1 MLRYIIGISLITA
14 GMILIRALSNGKILK
29 KHQYAL
35 WLIIPVFMI
44 LLPLVKTVIPAVIE
58 KTTVSESKIAIPS
71 YVMVDGEMISPHDIG
86 DQYMYHELLNDI
98 ELVADREQLRAMK
111 AAGETVPVKT
121 APDPLFILDC
131 TYCSVTALLLI
142 ALAAYNLGFI
152 TYCRRRREYVGRD
165 PVSGLKI
172 YRIRHNGAPFLLF
185 NKIYVDKDSGKI
197 SEYTICHEASHF
209 KHGDH
214 IWVLVR
220 YIVLI
225 LNWYNPFIWAAFIL
239 SGRDCE
245 LACDEEVLR
254 TRGIGSSAG
263 YVNALLDTLKKNSEK
278 QIGFTISTGM
288 TCGYK
293 MMKKRIV
300 NIKKPARNS
309 RKALALTLA
318 AVLAFSGCSMIIPD
332 PSESSIEDAANI
344 SETTT
349 EETAPAVSD
358 TTDAGIVPSAS
369 DTAEAATEEVP
380 EDMEEIVNT
389 FPASYK
395 NKIGKCTFDIDKL
408 DCPEELVFHKT
419 SVKIKASKS
428 RQFAEETVKG
438 LPCSDREDP
447 EEIYCV
453 DKKINKWYYCFS
465 IVDSDICFIKYDIP
479 YLEAVVLDFENENFN
494 LDQYTKPKTFAFGS
508 AEEVYDKTAELFG
521 KYGIDIKTGMTV
533 ETYYLDHETIAKEH
547 QVDEHIPE
555 GKTIKRRNWTAD
567 DDAYLYVV
575 KQSVQGVPISPTNS
589 ILWPGSFHP
598 LSDARY
604 VLIVNK
610 DGLHDS
616 DSWNNYCEFKFSPVT
631 EKLLTFDELSQ
642 SISDY
647 LAYKSSSAKYTV
659 TKAKLFAT
667 HDYLEDKNESKPI
680 ELYWAVW
687 VKENKNGKVTEYELR
702 FDAKTGEIAPRLAD

>member
-1 MLRYIIGISLITA
+1 MLRYIIGITLITA
-14 GMILIRALSNGKILK
+14 GLILIRALSNGKILK

-35 WLIIPVFMI
+35 WLIIPAFMI
-44 LLPLVKTVIPAVIE
+44 LFPLVKFVIPEALE
-58 KTTVSESKIAIPS
+58 KASAEADSRRAIPS
-71 YVMVDGEMISPHDIG
+71 YVMVDGEYIKPQEIG

-98 ELVADREQLRAMK
+98 ELIEDREQMRAIK
-111 AAGETVPVKT
+111 AAEAAGKT
-121 APDPLFILDC
+121 APGPLFILAC
-131 TYCSVTALLLI
+131 AYCFVTASLLI
-142 ALAAYNLGFI
+142 ALAAYNTGFI
-152 TYCRRRREYVGRD
+152 AYCRRRREYVGRD
-165 PVSGLKI
+165 PASGLKI

-185 NKIYVDKDSGKI
+185 NKIYLDRDSGKI
-197 SEYTICHEASHF
+197 SDYTICHEASHH

-225 LNWYNPFIWAAFIL
+225 LNWYNPVIWAAFIL

-263 YVNALLDTLKKNSEK
+263 YVNALLDTLKKNTRK
-278 QIGFTISTGM
+278 NIGFALSTGM
-288 TCGYK
+288 GGGYK
-293 MMKKRIV
+293 MMKKRIS

-318 AVLAFSGCSMIIPD
+318 AVFAFSGCSMILPD
-332 PSESSIEDAANI
+332 PSESSIEETANA
-344 SETTT
+344 SETTNK
-349 EETAPAVSD
+349 ETVTSVSD
-358 TTDAGIVPSAS
+358 TTDAETVPSTS
-369 DTAEAATEEVP
+369 DTTEETTEEIP
-380 EDMEEIVNT
+380 EDLEEIVNK
-389 FPASYK
+389 FPTSYK

-419 SVKIKASKS
+419 TVKNKASKS

-438 LPCSDREDP
+438 LPYKDLKET
-447 EEIYCV
+447 EEIFCV
-453 DKKINKWYYCFS
+453 DEKTNKWYYCFS
-465 IVDSDICFIKYDIP
+465 KVDSDICFLKYDIP
-479 YLEAVVLDFENENFN
+479 YLDSVYLDFESENYN
-494 LDQYTKPKTFAFGS
+494 LDKYTKPKTFAFGS
-508 AEEVYDKTAELFG
+508 AEEVYDKAADMFG

-533 ETYYLDHETIAKEH
+533 ETYYLDHEILAKEETF
-547 QVDEHIPE
+547 DE
-555 GKTIKRRNWTAD
+555 GKPRNPRNWSAA
-567 DDAYLYVV
+567 DDAYLFVV
-575 KQSVQGVPISPTNS
+575 KQSVQGVTLSPTNHF
-589 ILWPGSFHP
+589 LWPGSFHA

-616 DSWNNYCEFKFSPVT
+616 DSWNNYCEFKLSPVT

-667 HDYLEDKNESKPI
+667 HDYISNQNDSKPI
-680 ELYWAVW
+680 ELYWGVW
-687 VKENKNGKVTEYELR
+687 VKENNNGKVTEYELR

>member
-1 MLRYIIGISLITA
+1 MLRYIIGITLITA
-14 GMILIRALSNGKILK
+14 GLILIRALSNGKILK

-35 WLIIPVFMI
+35 WLIIPAFMI
-44 LLPLVKTVIPAVIE
+44 LFPLVKFVIPAALE
-58 KTTVSESKIAIPS
+58 KASAEADSRRAIPS
-71 YVMVDGEMISPHDIG
+71 YVMVDGEYIKPQEIG

-98 ELVADREQLRAMK
+98 ELIEDREQLRAIK
-111 AAGETVPVKT
+111 AAEAAGKT
-121 APDPLFILDC
+121 APDPLFILAC
-131 TYCSVTALLLI
+131 VYYFVTASLLI
-142 ALAAYNLGFI
+142 ALAAYNTGFI
-152 TYCRRRREYVGRD
+152 AYCRRRREYVGRD
-165 PVSGLKI
+165 PASGLKI

-185 NKIYVDKDSGKI
+185 NKIYLDRDSGKI
-197 SEYTICHEASHF
+197 SDYTICHEASHY

-225 LNWYNPFIWAAFIL
+225 LNWYNPIIWAAFIL

-263 YVNALLDTLKKNSEK
+263 YVNALLDTLKKNTRK
-278 QIGFTISTGM
+278 NIGFALSTGM
-288 TCGYK
+288 GGGYK
-293 MMKKRIV
+293 MMKKRIS

-318 AVLAFSGCSMIIPD
+318 AVFAFSGCSLILPD
-332 PSESSIEDAANI
+332 PSESSIEETANT
-344 SETTT
+344 SETTNK
-349 EETAPAVSD
+349 ETVTSVSD
-358 TTDAGIVPSAS
+358 TTDAETVPSTS
-369 DTAEAATEEVP
+369 DTTEETTEEIP
-380 EDMEEIVNT
+380 EDLEEIVNK
-389 FPASYK
+389 FPTSYK
-395 NKIGKCTFDIDKL
+395 NTIGKCTFDIDKL

-419 SVKIKASKS
+419 TVKNKASKS

-438 LPCSDREDP
+438 LPCAEREDP

-453 DKKINKWYYCFS
+453 DEKTNKWYYCFC
-465 IVDSDICFIKYDIP
+465 IVDRDICFLKYDIP

-508 AEEVYDKTAELFG
+508 AEEVYDKTADLFG

-547 QVDEHIPE
+547 QVDENIPE
-555 GKTIKRRNWTAD
+555 GKTVKRRNWTAD

-647 LAYKSSSAKYTV
+647 LAYKSSSANYTV

-667 HDYLEDKNESKPI
+667 HEYISDKNDSKPI
-680 ELYWAVW
+680 ELYWGVW
-687 VKENKNGKVTEYELR
+687 VKENNNGKVTEYELR

>member
-35 WLIIPVFMI
+35 WLIIPAFMI
-44 LLPLVKTVIPAVIE
+44 LFPLVKFVIPAVIE
-58 KTTVSESKIAIPS
+58 KTTASESKIAIPS

-121 APDPLFILDC
+121 APDPLFLLAC

-165 PVSGLKI
+165 PASGLKI

-185 NKIYVDKDSGKI
+185 NKIYLDRDSGKI
-197 SEYTICHEASHF
+197 SDYTICHEASHH

-225 LNWYNPFIWAAFIL
+225 LNWYNPIIWAAFIL

-245 LACDEEVLR
+245 LACDEAVLR

-278 QIGFTISTGM
+278 RIGFTLSAGM

-293 MMKKRIV
+293 MMKKRII

-318 AVLAFSGCSMIIPD
+318 AVLAFSGCSMIMPD
-332 PSESSIEDAANI
+332 PSESDIAELTAIPTTVTTAEDNI
-344 SETTT
+344 PSSSETATTATTT
-349 EETAPAVSD
+349 EEMVGD
-358 TTDAGIVPSAS
+358 Q
-369 DTAEAATEEVP
+369 
-380 EDMEEIVNT
+380 EEIVNT

-395 NKIGKCTFDIDKL
+395 NTIGNCTFDIEKL

-419 SVKIKASKS
+419 TVKRTDAMYRK
-428 RQFAEETVKG
+428 FAEDTLKG
-438 LPCSDREDP
+438 LPYVENKET
-447 EEIYCV
+447 EEIYSI
-453 DKKINKWYYCFS
+453 DKNDKWLYCFS
-465 IVDSDICFIKYDIP
+465 CVDSGIYFIKYDVP
-479 YLEAVVLDFENENFN
+479 YLDSVYLDFESENYN
-494 LDQYTKPKTFAFGS
+494 LDKYTKPKTFAFGS
-508 AEEVYDKTAELFG
+508 PEESFEKAADMFG
-521 KYGIDIKTGMTV
+521 KYGVDIKTGTTV
-533 ETYYLDHETIAKEH
+533 ETYYLDHETLDK
-547 QVDEHIPE
+547 QTVFDE
-555 GKTIKRRNWTAD
+555 GKPQKRRNWTAD
-567 DDAYLYVV
+567 DDAYLFVV
-575 KQSVQGVPISPTNS
+575 KQSVQGVAISPTGAF
-589 ILWPGSFHP
+589 LWPGSFHA
-598 LSDARY
+598 LSDVECIIIA
-604 VLIVNK
+604 NK
-610 DGLHDS
+610 DGLAVVE
-616 DSWNNYCEFKFSPVT
+616 SWNEYCDYDLSPVT
-631 EKLLTFDELSQ
+631 EKLLTFDELGQ

-647 LAYKSSSAKYTV
+647 LAFKSDSSKYTV
-659 TKAKLFAT
+659 TKAKLFAS
-667 HDYLEDKNESKPI
+667 HDYLNDKNDSKPV
-680 ELYWAVW
+680 ELYWGVW
-687 VKENKNGKVTEYELR
+687 VKENNNGKVTEYELR

>member
-1 MLRYIIGISLITA
+1 MLRYIIGITLITA
-14 GMILIRALSNGKILK
+14 GLILIRALSNGKILK

-35 WLIIPVFMI
+35 WLIIPAFMI
-44 LLPLVKTVIPAVIE
+44 LFPLVKFVIPAALE
-58 KTTVSESKIAIPS
+58 KASAEADSRRAIPS
-71 YVMVDGEMISPHDIG
+71 YVMVDGEYIKPQEIG

-98 ELVADREQLRAMK
+98 ELIKDREQLRAIK
-111 AAGETVPVKT
+111 AAEAAGKT
-121 APDPLFILDC
+121 APSPLFILAC
-131 TYCSVTALLLI
+131 AYCFVTASLLI
-142 ALAAYNLGFI
+142 ALAAYNTGFI
-152 TYCRRRREYVGRD
+152 AYCRRRREYVGRD
-165 PVSGLKI
+165 PASGLKI

-185 NKIYVDKDSGKI
+185 NKIYLDRDSGKI
-197 SEYTICHEASHF
+197 SDYTICHEASHH

-225 LNWYNPFIWAAFIL
+225 LNWYNPVIWAAFIL

-254 TRGIGSSAG
+254 TRGIGASAG
-263 YVNALLDTLKKNSEK
+263 YVNALLDTLKKNSRK
-278 QIGFTISTGM
+278 NIGFALSTGM
-288 TCGYK
+288 GGGYK
-293 MMKKRIV
+293 MMKKRIS

-318 AVLAFSGCSMIIPD
+318 AVFAFSGCSMILPD
-332 PSESSIEDAANI
+332 PSESSIEETANA
-344 SETTT
+344 SETINA
-349 EETAPAVSD
+349 ETAPSVSYNTDAENAPSVSD
-358 TTDAGIVPSAS
+358 TT
-369 DTAEAATEEVP
+369 EATTEEIP
-380 EDMEEIVNT
+380 EDLEEIVNT

-395 NKIGKCTFDIDKL
+395 NKIGKCTFDIEKL

-419 SVKIKASKS
+419 TVKNKASKS

-438 LPCSDREDP
+438 LPYKDLKET

-453 DKKINKWYYCFS
+453 DEKINKWYYCFS
-465 IVDSDICFIKYDIP
+465 KVDSDICFIKYDIP
-479 YLEAVVLDFENENFN
+479 YSDSVYLDFESDNYN
-494 LDQYTKPKTFAFGS
+494 LDKYTKPKTFAFGS
-508 AEEVYDKTAELFG
+508 AEEVYDKTADMFG

-533 ETYYLDHETIAKEH
+533 ETYYLDHETLDKEALF
-547 QVDEHIPE
+547 DE
-555 GKTIKRRNWTAD
+555 GKPIKRRNWTAD

-589 ILWPGSFHP
+589 FLWPGSFHA
-598 LSDARY
+598 LSDVRY

-610 DGLHDS
+610 DGIHDS
-616 DSWNNYCEFKFSPVT
+616 ESWNNYCEFKLSPVT

-667 HDYLEDKNESKPI
+667 HDYISNQNDSKPI
-680 ELYWAVW
+680 ELYWGVW
-687 VKENKNGKVTEYELR
+687 VKENNNGKVTEYELR

>member
-1 MLRYIIGISLITA
+1 MLRYIIGITLITA
-14 GMILIRALSNGKILK
+14 GLILIRALSNGKILK

-35 WLIIPVFMI
+35 WLIIPAFMI
-44 LLPLVKTVIPAVIE
+44 LFPLVKFVIPAVIE
-58 KTTVSESKIAIPS
+58 NATAAEYNTAIPS
-71 YVMVDGEMISPHDIG
+71 YVMVDGEYIKPQEIG

-98 ELVADREQLRAMK
+98 ELIKDREQLRAIK
-111 AAGETVPVKT
+111 AAEAAGKT
-121 APDPLFILDC
+121 APSPLFILAC
-131 TYCSVTALLLI
+131 AYCFVAASLLI
-142 ALAAYNLGFI
+142 AMAAYNTGFI
-152 TYCRRRREYVGRD
+152 AYCRRRREYVGRD
-165 PVSGLKI
+165 PASGLKI

-185 NKIYVDKDSGKI
+185 NKIYLDRDSEKI
-197 SEYTICHEASHF
+197 SDYTICHEASHY

-225 LNWYNPFIWAAFIL
+225 LNWYNPVIWAAFIL

-254 TRGIGSSAG
+254 TRGIGASAG
-263 YVNALLDTLKKNSEK
+263 YVNALLDTLKKKTRKN
-278 QIGFTISTGM
+278 IGFSLSTCMGG
-288 TCGYK
+288 GYK
-293 MMKKRIV
+293 MMKKRIS

-318 AVLAFSGCSMIIPD
+318 AVFAFSGCSMILPD
-332 PSESSIEDAANI
+332 PSESSIEETANT
-344 SETTT
+344 SETTNK
-349 EETAPAVSD
+349 ETVTSVSD
-358 TTDAGIVPSAS
+358 TTDAETVPSTS
-369 DTAEAATEEVP
+369 DTTEETTEEIP
-380 EDMEEIVNT
+380 EDLEEIVNK
-389 FPASYK
+389 FPTSYK
-395 NKIGKCTFDIDKL
+395 NTIGKCTFDIDKL

-419 SVKIKASKS
+419 TVKNKASKS

-438 LPCSDREDP
+438 LPCADREDP

-453 DKKINKWYYCFS
+453 DEKTNKWYYCFV
-465 IVDSDICFIKYDIP
+465 IVDRDICFLKYDIP

-508 AEEVYDKTAELFG
+508 AEEVYDKTADLFG
-521 KYGIDIKTGMTV
+521 KYGLDIRTGMTV

-616 DSWNNYCEFKFSPVT
+616 DSWNNHCEFKFSPVT

-667 HDYLEDKNESKPI
+667 HDYISDKNDSKPI
-680 ELYWAVW
+680 ELYWGVW
-687 VKENKNGKVTEYELR
+687 VKENNNGKVTEYELR

>member
-1 MLRYIIGISLITA
+1 MLRYIIGITLITA
-14 GMILIRALSNGKILK
+14 GLILIRALSNGKILK

-35 WLIIPVFMI
+35 WLIIPAFMI
-44 LLPLVKTVIPAVIE
+44 LFPLVKFVIPAALE
-58 KTTVSESKIAIPS
+58 KASAEADSRRAIPS
-71 YVMVDGEMISPHDIG
+71 YVMVDGEYIKPQEIG

-98 ELVADREQLRAMK
+98 ELIKDREQLRAIK
-111 AAGETVPVKT
+111 AAEAAGKT
-121 APDPLFILDC
+121 APSPLFILAC
-131 TYCSVTALLLI
+131 AYCFVTASLLI
-142 ALAAYNLGFI
+142 AMAAYNTGFI
-152 TYCRRRREYVGRD
+152 AYCRRRREYVGRD
-165 PVSGLKI
+165 PASGLKI

-185 NKIYVDKDSGKI
+185 NKIYLDRDSGKI
-197 SEYTICHEASHF
+197 SDYTICHEASHH

-225 LNWYNPFIWAAFIL
+225 LNWYNPVIWAAFIL

-254 TRGIGSSAG
+254 TCGIGASAG
-263 YVNALLDTLKKNSEK
+263 YVNALLDTLKKKTRKN
-278 QIGFTISTGM
+278 IGFALSTGM
-288 TCGYK
+288 GGGYK
-293 MMKKRIV
+293 MMKKRIS

-318 AVLAFSGCSMIIPD
+318 AVFAFSGCSMILPD
-332 PSESSIEDAANI
+332 PSESSIEETANA
-344 SETTT
+344 SETINA
-349 EETAPAVSD
+349 ETAPSVSYNTDAENAPSVSD
-358 TTDAGIVPSAS
+358 TT
-369 DTAEAATEEVP
+369 EATTEEIP
-380 EDMEEIVNT
+380 EDLEEIVNT

-395 NKIGKCTFDIDKL
+395 NKIGKCTFDIEKL

-419 SVKIKASKS
+419 TVKNKASKS

-438 LPCSDREDP
+438 LPCANREDP

-453 DKKINKWYYCFS
+453 DEKTNKWYYCFS
-465 IVDSDICFIKYDIP
+465 IVDRDICFLKYDIP

-508 AEEVYDKTAELFG
+508 AEEVYDKTAALFG
-521 KYGIDIKTGMTV
+521 EYGIDIKTGMTV

-547 QVDEHIPE
+547 QVDENIPE
-555 GKTIKRRNWTAD
+555 GKTVKRRNWTAD

-667 HDYLEDKNESKPI
+667 HEYLSDKNDSKPI
-680 ELYWAVW
+680 ELYWGVW
-687 VKENKNGKVTEYELR
+687 VKENNNGKVTEYELR

>member
-1 MLRYIIGISLITA
+1 MLRYIIGITLITA
-14 GMILIRALSNGKILK
+14 GLILIRALSNGKILK

-35 WLIIPVFMI
+35 WLIIPAFMI
-44 LLPLVKTVIPAVIE
+44 LFPLVKFVIPAALE
-58 KTTVSESKIAIPS
+58 KTSAEADSRRAIPS
-71 YVMVDGEMISPHDIG
+71 YVMVDGEYIKPQEIG

-98 ELVADREQLRAMK
+98 ELIEDREQLRAIK
-111 AAGETVPVKT
+111 AAEAAGKT
-121 APDPLFILDC
+121 APGPLFILAC
-131 TYCSVTALLLI
+131 AYCFVTASLLI
-142 ALAAYNLGFI
+142 ALAAYNTGFI
-152 TYCRRRREYVGRD
+152 AYCRRRREYVGRD
-165 PVSGLKI
+165 PASGLKI

-185 NKIYVDKDSGKI
+185 NKIYLDRDSGKT
-197 SEYTICHEASHF
+197 SDYTICHEASHY

-225 LNWYNPFIWAAFIL
+225 LNWYNPVIWAAFIL

-254 TRGIGSSAG
+254 TRGIGASAG
-263 YVNALLDTLKKNSEK
+263 YVNALLDTLKKNTGK
-278 QIGFTISTGM
+278 NIGFALSTGM
-288 TCGYK
+288 GGGYK
-293 MMKKRIV
+293 MMKKRIS

-318 AVLAFSGCSMIIPD
+318 AVFAFSGCSLILPD
-332 PSESSIEDAANI
+332 PSESSIEETANT
-344 SETTT
+344 SETTNK
-349 EETAPAVSD
+349 ETVTSVSD
-358 TTDAGIVPSAS
+358 TTDAETVPSTS
-369 DTAEAATEEVP
+369 DTTEETT
-380 EDMEEIVNT
+380 EDLEEIVNK
-389 FPASYK
+389 FPTSYK

-419 SVKIKASKS
+419 TVKNKASKS

-438 LPCSDREDP
+438 LPCVDREDTQ
-447 EEIYCV
+447 EIYCV
-453 DKKINKWYYCFS
+453 DEKTNKWYYCFS
-465 IVDSDICFIKYDIP
+465 IVDSDICFLKYDIP
-479 YLEAVVLDFENENFN
+479 YLDSVYLDFESENYN
-494 LDQYTKPKTFAFGS
+494 LDKYTKPKTFAFGS
-508 AEEVYDKTAELFG
+508 AEEVYDKTADMFG

-533 ETYYLDHETIAKEH
+533 ETYYLDHETLDKESLF
-547 QVDEHIPE
+547 DE
-555 GKTIKRRNWTAD
+555 GKSIKRRNWTAD

-575 KQSVQGVPISPTNS
+575 KQSVQGVPISPTKS
-589 ILWPGSFHP
+589 ILWPGSFHA

-616 DSWNNYCEFKFSPVT
+616 ESWNNHCEFKLSPAT

-667 HDYLEDKNESKPI
+667 HDYISNQNDSKPI
-680 ELYWAVW
+680 ELYWGVW
-687 VKENKNGKVTEYELR
+687 VKENNNGKVTEYELR
-702 FDAKTGEIAPRLAD
+702 FDAKTGEIAPRLADG

>member
-1 MLRYIIGISLITA
+1 MLRYIIGITLITA
-14 GMILIRALSNGKILK
+14 GLILIRALSNGKILK

-35 WLIIPVFMI
+35 WLIIPAFMI
-44 LLPLVKTVIPAVIE
+44 LFPLVKFVIPAALE
-58 KTTVSESKIAIPS
+58 KASAEADSRRAIPS
-71 YVMVDGEMISPHDIG
+71 YVMVDGEYIKPQEIG

-98 ELVADREQLRAMK
+98 ELIEDREQLRAIK
-111 AAGETVPVKT
+111 AAEAAGKT
-121 APDPLFILDC
+121 APSPLFILAC
-131 TYCSVTALLLI
+131 AYCFVTASLLI
-142 ALAAYNLGFI
+142 ALAAYNTGFI
-152 TYCRRRREYVGRD
+152 AYCRRRREYVGRD
-165 PVSGLKI
+165 PASGLKI

-185 NKIYVDKDSGKI
+185 NKIYLDRDSGKI
-197 SEYTICHEASHF
+197 SDYTICHEASHH

-225 LNWYNPFIWAAFIL
+225 LNWYNPVIWAAFIL

-254 TRGIGSSAG
+254 TRGIGASAG
-263 YVNALLDTLKKNSEK
+263 YVNALLDTLKKNTGK
-278 QIGFTISTGM
+278 NIGFALSTGM
-288 TCGYK
+288 GGGYK
-293 MMKKRIV
+293 MMKKRIS

-318 AVLAFSGCSMIIPD
+318 AVFAFSGCSMILPD
-332 PSESSIEDAANI
+332 PSESSIEETANA
-344 SETTT
+344 SETINA
-349 EETAPAVSD
+349 ETAPSVSYNTDAENAPSVSD
-358 TTDAGIVPSAS
+358 TT
-369 DTAEAATEEVP
+369 EATTEEIP
-380 EDMEEIVNT
+380 EDLEEIVNT

-395 NKIGKCTFDIDKL
+395 NKIGKCTFDIEKL

-419 SVKIKASKS
+419 TVKNKASKS

-438 LPCSDREDP
+438 LPYKDLKET
-447 EEIYCV
+447 EEIFCV
-453 DKKINKWYYCFS
+453 DEKINKWYYCFS

-479 YLEAVVLDFENENFN
+479 YSDSVYLDFESDNYN
-494 LDQYTKPKTFAFGS
+494 LDKYTKPKTFAFGS
-508 AEEVYDKTAELFG
+508 AEEVYDKTADMFG

-533 ETYYLDHETIAKEH
+533 ETYYLDHETLDKEALF
-547 QVDEHIPE
+547 DE
-555 GKTIKRRNWTAD
+555 GKPIKRRNWTAD

-589 ILWPGSFHP
+589 FLWPGSFHA
-598 LSDARY
+598 LSDVRY

-610 DGLHDS
+610 DGIHDS
-616 DSWNNYCEFKFSPVT
+616 ESWNNYCEFKLSPVT

-667 HDYLEDKNESKPI
+667 HDYISNQNDSKPI
-680 ELYWAVW
+680 ELYWGVW
-687 VKENKNGKVTEYELR
+687 VKENNNGKVTEYELR

>member
-1 MLRYIIGISLITA
+1 MLRYIIGITLITA
-14 GMILIRALSNGKILK
+14 GLILIRALSNGKILK

-44 LLPLVKTVIPAVIE
+44 LFPLVKFVIPEALE
-58 KTTVSESKIAIPS
+58 KASAEADSRRAIPS
-71 YVMVDGEMISPHDIG
+71 YVMVDGEYIKPQEIG

-98 ELVADREQLRAMK
+98 ELIEDREQMRAIK
-111 AAGETVPVKT
+111 AAEAAGKT
-121 APDPLFILDC
+121 APGPLFILAC
-131 TYCSVTALLLI
+131 AYCFVTASLLI
-142 ALAAYNLGFI
+142 ALAAYNTGFI
-152 TYCRRRREYVGRD
+152 AYCRRRREYVGRD
-165 PVSGLKI
+165 PASGLKI

-185 NKIYVDKDSGKI
+185 NKIYLDRDSGKI
-197 SEYTICHEASHF
+197 SDYTICHEASHH

-225 LNWYNPFIWAAFIL
+225 LNWYNPVIWAAFIL

-263 YVNALLDTLKKNSEK
+263 YVNALLDTLKKNTRK
-278 QIGFTISTGM
+278 NIGFALSTGM
-288 TCGYK
+288 GGGYK
-293 MMKKRIV
+293 MMKKRIS

-318 AVLAFSGCSMIIPD
+318 AVFAFSGCSMILPD
-332 PSESSIEDAANI
+332 PSESSIEETANA
-344 SETTT
+344 SETTNK
-349 EETAPAVSD
+349 ETVTSVSD
-358 TTDAGIVPSAS
+358 TTDAETVPSTS
-369 DTAEAATEEVP
+369 DTTEETTEEIP
-380 EDMEEIVNT
+380 EDLEEIVNK
-389 FPASYK
+389 FPTSYK
-395 NKIGKCTFDIDKL
+395 NTIGKCTFDIDKL

-419 SVKIKASKS
+419 TVKNKASKS

-438 LPCSDREDP
+438 LPYKDLKET
-447 EEIYCV
+447 EEIFCV
-453 DKKINKWYYCFS
+453 DEKTNKWYYCFS
-465 IVDSDICFIKYDIP
+465 KVDSDICFLKYDIP
-479 YLEAVVLDFENENFN
+479 YLDSVYLDFESENYN
-494 LDQYTKPKTFAFGS
+494 LDKYTKPKTFAFGS
-508 AEEVYDKTAELFG
+508 AEEVYDKAADMFG

-533 ETYYLDHETIAKEH
+533 ETYYLDHEILAKEETF
-547 QVDEHIPE
+547 DE
-555 GKTIKRRNWTAD
+555 GKPRNPRNWSAA
-567 DDAYLYVV
+567 DDAYLFVV
-575 KQSVQGVPISPTNS
+575 KQSVQGVTLSPTNHF
-589 ILWPGSFHP
+589 LWPGSFHA

-667 HDYLEDKNESKPI
+667 HDYISNQNDSKPI
-680 ELYWAVW
+680 ELYWGVW
-687 VKENKNGKVTEYELR
+687 VKENNNGKVTEYELR

>member
-1 MLRYIIGISLITA
+1 MLRYIIGITLITA
-14 GMILIRALSNGKILK
+14 GLILIRALSNGKILK

-35 WLIIPVFMI
+35 WLIIPAFMI
-44 LLPLVKTVIPAVIE
+44 LFPLVKFVIPAALE
-58 KTTVSESKIAIPS
+58 KASAEADSRRAIPS
-71 YVMVDGEMISPHDIG
+71 YVMVDGEYIKPQEIG

-98 ELVADREQLRAMK
+98 ELIKDREQLRAIK
-111 AAGETVPVKT
+111 AAEAAGKT
-121 APDPLFILDC
+121 APSPLFILAC
-131 TYCSVTALLLI
+131 AYCFVTASLLI
-142 ALAAYNLGFI
+142 ALAAYNTGFI
-152 TYCRRRREYVGRD
+152 AYCRRRREYVGRD
-165 PVSGLKI
+165 PASGLKI

-185 NKIYVDKDSGKI
+185 NKIYLDRDSGKI
-197 SEYTICHEASHF
+197 SDYTICHEASHH

-225 LNWYNPFIWAAFIL
+225 LNWYNPVIWAAFIL

-254 TRGIGSSAG
+254 TRGIGASAG
-263 YVNALLDTLKKNSEK
+263 YVNALLDTLKKKTRKN
-278 QIGFTISTGM
+278 IGFALSTGM
-288 TCGYK
+288 GGGYK
-293 MMKKRIV
+293 MMKKRIS

-318 AVLAFSGCSMIIPD
+318 AVFAFSGCSMILPD
-332 PSESSIEDAANI
+332 PSESSIEETANA
-344 SETTT
+344 SETINAETT
-349 EETAPAVSD
+349 PSVSD
-358 TTDAGIVPSAS
+358 TT
-369 DTAEAATEEVP
+369 EATTEEIP
-380 EDMEEIVNT
+380 EDLEEIVNT

-395 NKIGKCTFDIDKL
+395 NKIGKCTFDIEKL

-419 SVKIKASKS
+419 TVKNKASKS

-438 LPCSDREDP
+438 LPCANREDP

-453 DKKINKWYYCFS
+453 DEKTNKWYYCFS
-465 IVDSDICFIKYDIP
+465 IVDRDICFLKYDIP

-508 AEEVYDKTAELFG
+508 AEEVYDKTADMFG

-555 GKTIKRRNWTAD
+555 GKTVKRRNWTAD

-667 HDYLEDKNESKPI
+667 HEYLSDKNDSKPI
-680 ELYWAVW
+680 ELYWGVW
-687 VKENKNGKVTEYELR
+687 VKENNNGKVTEYELR

>member
-1 MLRYIIGISLITA
+1 MLRYIIGITLITA
-14 GMILIRALSNGKILK
+14 GLILIRALSNGKILK

-35 WLIIPVFMI
+35 WLIIPAFMI
-44 LLPLVKTVIPAVIE
+44 LFPLVKFVIPAALE
-58 KTTVSESKIAIPS
+58 KASAEADSRRAIPS
-71 YVMVDGEMISPHDIG
+71 YVMVDGEYIKPQEIG

-98 ELVADREQLRAMK
+98 ELIEDREQLRAIK
-111 AAGETVPVKT
+111 AAEAAGKT
-121 APDPLFILDC
+121 APGPLFILAC
-131 TYCSVTALLLI
+131 AYCFVTASLLI
-142 ALAAYNLGFI
+142 ALAAYNTGFI
-152 TYCRRRREYVGRD
+152 AYCRRRREYVGRD
-165 PVSGLKI
+165 PASGLKI

-185 NKIYVDKDSGKI
+185 NKIYLDRDSGKT
-197 SEYTICHEASHF
+197 SDYTICHEASHY

-225 LNWYNPFIWAAFIL
+225 LNWYNPVIWAAFIL

-254 TRGIGSSAG
+254 TRGIGASAG
-263 YVNALLDTLKKNSEK
+263 YVNALLDTLKKNTGK
-278 QIGFTISTGM
+278 NIGFALSTGM
-288 TCGYK
+288 GGGYK
-293 MMKKRIV
+293 MMKKRIS

-318 AVLAFSGCSMIIPD
+318 AVFAFSGCSLILPD
-332 PSESSIEDAANI
+332 PSESSIEETANT
-344 SETTT
+344 SETTNK
-349 EETAPAVSD
+349 ETVTSVSD
-358 TTDAGIVPSAS
+358 TTDAETVPSTS
-369 DTAEAATEEVP
+369 DTTEETTEEIP
-380 EDMEEIVNT
+380 EDLEEIVNK
-389 FPASYK
+389 FPTSYK

-419 SVKIKASKS
+419 TVKNKASKS

-438 LPCSDREDP
+438 LPCVDREDTQ
-447 EEIYCV
+447 EIYCV
-453 DKKINKWYYCFS
+453 DEKTNKWYYCFS
-465 IVDSDICFIKYDIP
+465 IVDSDICFLKYDIP
-479 YLEAVVLDFENENFN
+479 YLDSVYLDFESENYN
-494 LDQYTKPKTFAFGS
+494 LDKYTKPKTFAFGS
-508 AEEVYDKTAELFG
+508 AEEVYDKTADMFG

-533 ETYYLDHETIAKEH
+533 ETYYLDHETLDKESLF
-547 QVDEHIPE
+547 DE
-555 GKTIKRRNWTAD
+555 GKSIKRRNWTAD

-575 KQSVQGVPISPTNS
+575 KQSVQGVPISPTNHF
-589 ILWPGSFHP
+589 LWPGSFHA

-616 DSWNNYCEFKFSPVT
+616 ESWNNHCEFKLSPAT

-647 LAYKSSSAKYTV
+647 LAFKSDSSKYTV
-659 TKAKLFAT
+659 TKAKLFAS
-667 HDYLEDKNESKPI
+667 HDYLKDKNDSKPI

-687 VKENKNGKVTEYELR
+687 VKENNNGKVTEYELR
-702 FDAKTGEIAPRLAD
+702 FDAKTGEIAPRLADG

>member
-1 MLRYIIGISLITA
+1 MLRYIIGITLITA
-14 GMILIRALSNGKILK
+14 GLILIRALSNGKILK

-35 WLIIPVFMI
+35 WLIIPAFMI
-44 LLPLVKTVIPAVIE
+44 LFPLVKFVIPAALE
-58 KTTVSESKIAIPS
+58 KASAEADSRRAIPS
-71 YVMVDGEMISPHDIG
+71 YVMVDGEYIKPQEIG

-98 ELVADREQLRAMK
+98 ELIEDREQLRAIK
-111 AAGETVPVKT
+111 AAEAAGKT
-121 APDPLFILDC
+121 APGPLFILAC
-131 TYCSVTALLLI
+131 VYYFVTASLLI
-142 ALAAYNLGFI
+142 ALAAYNTGFI
-152 TYCRRRREYVGRD
+152 AYCKRRREYVGRD
-165 PVSGLKI
+165 SASGLKI

-185 NKIYVDKDSGKI
+185 NKIYLDRDSEKI
-197 SEYTICHEASHF
+197 SDYTICHEASHY

-225 LNWYNPFIWAAFIL
+225 LNWYNPVIWAAFIL

-254 TRGIGSSAG
+254 TCGIGASAG
-263 YVNALLDTLKKNSEK
+263 YVNALLDTLKKKTRKN
-278 QIGFTISTGM
+278 IGFALSTCMDG
-288 TCGYK
+288 GYK

-318 AVLAFSGCSMIIPD
+318 AVFAFSGCSMILPD
-332 PSESSIEDAANI
+332 PSESSIEETANT
-344 SETTT
+344 SETTNK
-349 EETAPAVSD
+349 ETVTSVSD
-358 TTDAGIVPSAS
+358 TTDAETVPSTS
-369 DTAEAATEEVP
+369 DTTEETTEEIP
-380 EDMEEIVNT
+380 EDLEEIVNK
-389 FPASYK
+389 FPTSYK
-395 NKIGKCTFDIDKL
+395 NTIGKCTFDIDKL

-419 SVKIKASKS
+419 SVKNKASKS

-438 LPCSDREDP
+438 LPCADREDP

-453 DKKINKWYYCFS
+453 DEKTNKWYYCFS
-465 IVDSDICFIKYDIP
+465 IVDRDICFLKYDIP

-508 AEEVYDKTAELFG
+508 AEEVYDKTADLFG

-547 QVDEHIPE
+547 QVDERIPE
-555 GKTIKRRNWTAD
+555 GKTVKRRNWTAD

-647 LAYKSSSAKYTV
+647 LAYKSRSAKYTV

-667 HDYLEDKNESKPI
+667 HEYLSDKNDSKPI
-680 ELYWAVW
+680 ELYWGVW
-687 VKENKNGKVTEYELR
+687 VKENHNGKTTEYELR

>member
-1 MLRYIIGISLITA
+1 MLRYIIGITLITA
-14 GMILIRALSNGKILK
+14 GLILIRALSNGKILK

-35 WLIIPVFMI
+35 WLIIPAFMI
-44 LLPLVKTVIPAVIE
+44 LFPLVKFVIPEALE
-58 KTTVSESKIAIPS
+58 KASAEADSRRAIPS
-71 YVMVDGEMISPHDIG
+71 YVMVDGEYIKPQEIG

-98 ELVADREQLRAMK
+98 ELIEDREQMRAIK
-111 AAGETVPVKT
+111 AAEAAGKT
-121 APDPLFILDC
+121 APSPLFILAC
-131 TYCSVTALLLI
+131 AYCFVTASLLI
-142 ALAAYNLGFI
+142 ALAAYNTGFI
-152 TYCRRRREYVGRD
+152 AYCRRRREYVGRD
-165 PVSGLKI
+165 PASGLKI

-185 NKIYVDKDSGKI
+185 NKIYLDRDSGKI
-197 SEYTICHEASHF
+197 SDYTICHEASHY

-225 LNWYNPFIWAAFIL
+225 LNWYNPVIWAAFIL

-263 YVNALLDTLKKNSEK
+263 YVNALLDTLKKNTRK
-278 QIGFTISTGM
+278 NIGFALSTGM
-288 TCGYK
+288 GGGYK
-293 MMKKRIV
+293 MMKKRIS

-318 AVLAFSGCSMIIPD
+318 AVFAFSGCSMILPD
-332 PSESSIEDAANI
+332 PSESSIEETANA
-344 SETTT
+344 SETTNK
-349 EETAPAVSD
+349 ETVTSVSD
-358 TTDAGIVPSAS
+358 TTDAETVPSTS
-369 DTAEAATEEVP
+369 DTTEETTEEIP
-380 EDMEEIVNT
+380 EDLEEIVNK
-389 FPASYK
+389 FPTSYK

-419 SVKIKASKS
+419 TVKNKASKS

-438 LPCSDREDP
+438 LPYKDLKET

-453 DKKINKWYYCFS
+453 DEKTNKWYYCFS
-465 IVDSDICFIKYDIP
+465 KVDSDICFLKYDIP
-479 YLEAVVLDFENENFN
+479 YLDSVYLDFESENYN
-494 LDQYTKPKTFAFGS
+494 LDKYTKPKTFAFGS
-508 AEEVYDKTAELFG
+508 AEEVYDKAADMFG

-533 ETYYLDHETIAKEH
+533 ETYYLDHEILAKEETF
-547 QVDEHIPE
+547 DE
-555 GKTIKRRNWTAD
+555 GKPRNPRNWSAA
-567 DDAYLYVV
+567 DDAYLFVV
-575 KQSVQGVPISPTNS
+575 KQSVQGVTLSPTNHF
-589 ILWPGSFHP
+589 LWPGSFHA

-616 DSWNNYCEFKFSPVT
+616 DSWNNYCEFKLSPVT

-667 HDYLEDKNESKPI
+667 HDYISNQNDSKPI
-680 ELYWAVW
+680 ELYWGVW
-687 VKENKNGKVTEYELR
+687 VKENNNGKVTEYELR

>member
-1 MLRYIIGISLITA
+1 MLRYIIGITLITA
-14 GMILIRALSNGKILK
+14 GLILIRALTNGKILK

-35 WLIIPVFMI
+35 WLIIPAFMI
-44 LLPLVKTVIPAVIE
+44 LFPLVKFVIPEALE
-58 KTTVSESKIAIPS
+58 KASAEADSRRAIPS
-71 YVMVDGEMISPHDIG
+71 YVMVDGEYIKPQEIG

-98 ELVADREQLRAMK
+98 ELIEDREQLRAIK
-111 AAGETVPVKT
+111 AAEAAGKT
-121 APDPLFILDC
+121 APGPLFILAC
-131 TYCSVTALLLI
+131 AYCFVTASLLI
-142 ALAAYNLGFI
+142 ALAAYNTGFI
-152 TYCRRRREYVGRD
+152 AYCRRRREYVGRD
-165 PVSGLKI
+165 PASGLKI

-185 NKIYVDKDSGKI
+185 NKIYLDRDSGKI
-197 SEYTICHEASHF
+197 SDYTICHEASHH

-225 LNWYNPFIWAAFIL
+225 LNWYNPVIWAAFIL

-254 TRGIGSSAG
+254 TRGIGASAG
-263 YVNALLDTLKKNSEK
+263 YVNALLDTLKKNTGK
-278 QIGFTISTGM
+278 NIGFALSTGM
-288 TCGYK
+288 GGGYK
-293 MMKKRIV
+293 MMKKRIS

-318 AVLAFSGCSMIIPD
+318 AVFAFSGCSMILPD
-332 PSESSIEDAANI
+332 PSESSIEETANT
-344 SETTT
+344 SETTNK
-349 EETAPAVSD
+349 ETVTSVSD
-358 TTDAGIVPSAS
+358 TTDAETAPSTS
-369 DTAEAATEEVP
+369 DTTEETTEEIP
-380 EDMEEIVNT
+380 EDLEEIVNK
-389 FPASYK
+389 FPTSYK

-419 SVKIKASKS
+419 TVKNKASKS

-438 LPCSDREDP
+438 LPYKDLKET

-453 DKKINKWYYCFS
+453 DEKINKWYYCFS
-465 IVDSDICFIKYDIP
+465 KVDSDICFIKYDIP
-479 YLEAVVLDFENENFN
+479 YLDSVYLDFESENYN
-494 LDQYTKPKTFAFGS
+494 LDKYTKPKTFAFGS
-508 AEEVYDKTAELFG
+508 AEEVYDKAADMFG
-521 KYGIDIKTGMTV
+521 KYGIDIKTGTAV
-533 ETYYLDHETIAKEH
+533 ETYYLDHEILAKEETF
-547 QVDEHIPE
+547 DE
-555 GKTIKRRNWTAD
+555 GKPRNPRNWSAA
-567 DDAYLYVV
+567 DDAYLFVV
-575 KQSVQGVPISPTNS
+575 KQSVQGVTLSPTNHF
-589 ILWPGSFHP
+589 LWPGSFHA

-616 DSWNNYCEFKFSPVT
+616 DSWNNYCEFKLSPVT
-631 EKLLTFDELSQ
+631 EKLLTFDELSR

-667 HDYLEDKNESKPI
+667 HDYISNQNDSKPI
-680 ELYWAVW
+680 ELYWGVW
-687 VKENKNGKVTEYELR
+687 VKENNNGKVTEYELR

>member
-1 MLRYIIGISLITA
+1 MLRYIIGITLITA
-14 GMILIRALSNGKILK
+14 GLILIRALSNGKILK

-44 LLPLVKTVIPAVIE
+44 LFPLVKFVIPEALE
-58 KTTVSESKIAIPS
+58 KASAEADSRRAIPS
-71 YVMVDGEMISPHDIG
+71 YVMVDGEYIKPQEIG

-98 ELVADREQLRAMK
+98 ELIEDREQLRAIK
-111 AAGETVPVKT
+111 AAEAAGKT
-121 APDPLFILDC
+121 APGPLFILAC
-131 TYCSVTALLLI
+131 AYCFVTASLLI
-142 ALAAYNLGFI
+142 ALAAYNTGFI
-152 TYCRRRREYVGRD
+152 AYCRRRREYVGRD
-165 PVSGLKI
+165 PASGLKI

-185 NKIYVDKDSGKI
+185 NKIYLDRDSGKI
-197 SEYTICHEASHF
+197 SDYTICHEASHH

-225 LNWYNPFIWAAFIL
+225 LNWYNPVIWAAFIL

-263 YVNALLDTLKKNSEK
+263 YVNALLDTLKKNTRK
-278 QIGFTISTGM
+278 NIGFALSTGM
-288 TCGYK
+288 GGGYK
-293 MMKKRIV
+293 MMKKRIS

-318 AVLAFSGCSMIIPD
+318 AVFAFSGCSMILPD
-332 PSESSIEDAANI
+332 PSESSIEETANA
-344 SETTT
+344 SETTNK
-349 EETAPAVSD
+349 ETVTSVSD
-358 TTDAGIVPSAS
+358 TTDAETVPSTS
-369 DTAEAATEEVP
+369 DTTEETTEEIP
-380 EDMEEIVNT
+380 EDLEEIVNK
-389 FPASYK
+389 FPTSYK

-419 SVKIKASKS
+419 TVKNKASKS

-438 LPCSDREDP
+438 LPYKDLKES

-453 DKKINKWYYCFS
+453 DEKTNKWYYCFS
-465 IVDSDICFIKYDIP
+465 KVDSDICFLKYDIP
-479 YLEAVVLDFENENFN
+479 YLDSVYLDFESENYN
-494 LDQYTKPKTFAFGS
+494 LDKYTKPKTFVFGS
-508 AEEVYDKTAELFG
+508 AEEVYDKAADMFG

-533 ETYYLDHETIAKEH
+533 ETYYLDHEILAKEETF
-547 QVDEHIPE
+547 DE
-555 GKTIKRRNWTAD
+555 GKPRNPRNWSAA
-567 DDAYLYVV
+567 DDAYLFVV
-575 KQSVQGVPISPTNS
+575 KQSVQGVTLSPTNHF
-589 ILWPGSFHP
+589 LWPGSFHA

-616 DSWNNYCEFKFSPVT
+616 DSWNNYCEFKLSPVT

-667 HDYLEDKNESKPI
+667 HDYISNQNDSKPI
-680 ELYWAVW
+680 ELYWGVW
-687 VKENKNGKVTEYELR
+687 VKENNNGKVTEYELR

>member
-1 MLRYIIGISLITA
+1 MLRYIIGITLITA
-14 GMILIRALSNGKILK
+14 GLILIRALSNGKILK

-44 LLPLVKTVIPAVIE
+44 LFPLVKFVIPEALE
-58 KTTVSESKIAIPS
+58 KASAEADSRRAIPS
-71 YVMVDGEMISPHDIG
+71 YVMVDGEYIKPQEIG

-98 ELVADREQLRAMK
+98 ELIEDREQMRAIK
-111 AAGETVPVKT
+111 AAEAAGKT
-121 APDPLFILDC
+121 APGPLFILAC
-131 TYCSVTALLLI
+131 AYCFVTASLLI
-142 ALAAYNLGFI
+142 ALAAYNTGFI
-152 TYCRRRREYVGRD
+152 AYCRRRREYVGRD
-165 PVSGLKI
+165 PASGLKI

-185 NKIYVDKDSGKI
+185 NKIYLDRDSGKI
-197 SEYTICHEASHF
+197 SDYTICHEASHH

-225 LNWYNPFIWAAFIL
+225 LNWYNPVIWAAFIL

-263 YVNALLDTLKKNSEK
+263 YVNALLDTLKKNTRK
-278 QIGFTISTGM
+278 NIGFALSTGM
-288 TCGYK
+288 GGGYK
-293 MMKKRIV
+293 MMKKRIS

-318 AVLAFSGCSMIIPD
+318 AVFAFSGCSMILPD
-332 PSESSIEDAANI
+332 PSESSIEETANA
-344 SETTT
+344 SETTNK
-349 EETAPAVSD
+349 ETVTSVSD
-358 TTDAGIVPSAS
+358 TTDAETVPSTS
-369 DTAEAATEEVP
+369 DTTEETTEEIP
-380 EDMEEIVNT
+380 EDLEEIVNK
-389 FPASYK
+389 FPTSYK

-419 SVKIKASKS
+419 TVKNKASKS

-438 LPCSDREDP
+438 LPYKDLKES

-453 DKKINKWYYCFS
+453 DEKTNKWYYCFS
-465 IVDSDICFIKYDIP
+465 KVDSDICFLKYDIP
-479 YLEAVVLDFENENFN
+479 YLDSVYLDFESENYN
-494 LDQYTKPKTFAFGS
+494 LDKYTKPKTFVFGS
-508 AEEVYDKTAELFG
+508 AEEVYDKAADMFG

-533 ETYYLDHETIAKEH
+533 ETYYLDHEILAKEETF
-547 QVDEHIPE
+547 DE
-555 GKTIKRRNWTAD
+555 GKPRNPRNWSAA
-567 DDAYLYVV
+567 DDAYLFVV
-575 KQSVQGVPISPTNS
+575 KQSVQGVTLSPTNHF
-589 ILWPGSFHP
+589 LWPGSFHA

-616 DSWNNYCEFKFSPVT
+616 DSWNNYCEFKLSPVT

-667 HDYLEDKNESKPI
+667 HDYISNQNDSKPI
-680 ELYWAVW
+680 ELYWGVW
-687 VKENKNGKVTEYELR
+687 VKENNNGKVTEYELR

>member
-35 WLIIPVFMI
+35 WLIIPAFMI
-44 LLPLVKTVIPAVIE
+44 LFPLVKFVIPAALE
-58 KTTVSESKIAIPS
+58 KASAEADSRRAIPS
-71 YVMVDGEMISPHDIG
+71 YVMVDGEYIKPQEIG

-98 ELVADREQLRAMK
+98 ELIEDREQLRAIK
-111 AAGETVPVKT
+111 TAEAAGKT
-121 APDPLFILDC
+121 APSPLFILAC
-131 TYCSVTALLLI
+131 AYCFVTASLLI
-142 ALAAYNLGFI
+142 ALAAYNTGFI
-152 TYCRRRREYVGRD
+152 AYCRRRREYVGRD
-165 PVSGLKI
+165 PASGLKI

-185 NKIYVDKDSGKI
+185 NKIYLDRDSGKI
-197 SEYTICHEASHF
+197 SDYTICHEASHH

-225 LNWYNPFIWAAFIL
+225 LNWYNPVIWAAFIL

-263 YVNALLDTLKKNSEK
+263 YVNALLDTLKKNTGK
-278 QIGFTISTGM
+278 NIGFALSTGM
-288 TCGYK
+288 GGGYK
-293 MMKKRIV
+293 MMKKRIS

-318 AVLAFSGCSMIIPD
+318 AVFAFSGCSMILPD
-332 PSESSIEDAANI
+332 PSESSIEETANA
-344 SETTT
+344 SETINA
-349 EETAPAVSD
+349 ETAPSVSYNTDAENAPSVSD
-358 TTDAGIVPSAS
+358 TT
-369 DTAEAATEEVP
+369 EATTEEIP
-380 EDMEEIVNT
+380 EDLEEIVNT

-395 NKIGKCTFDIDKL
+395 NKIGKCTFDIEKL

-419 SVKIKASKS
+419 TVKNKASKS

-438 LPCSDREDP
+438 LPYVDHKET
-447 EEIYCV
+447 EEIFCV
-453 DKKINKWYYCFS
+453 DEKINKWYYCFS

-479 YLEAVVLDFENENFN
+479 YSDSVYLDFESENYN
-494 LDQYTKPKTFAFGS
+494 LNKYTKPKTFAFGS
-508 AEEVYDKTAELFG
+508 AEEVYDKTADMFG

-533 ETYYLDHETIAKEH
+533 ETYYLDHETLDKEALF
-547 QVDEHIPE
+547 DE
-555 GKTIKRRNWTAD
+555 GKPIKRRNWTAD

-589 ILWPGSFHP
+589 FLWPGSFHA
-598 LSDARY
+598 LSDVRY

-610 DGLHDS
+610 DGIHDS
-616 DSWNNYCEFKFSPVT
+616 ESWNNYCEFKLSPVT

-667 HDYLEDKNESKPI
+667 HEYISDKNDSKPI
-680 ELYWAVW
+680 ELYWGVW
-687 VKENKNGKVTEYELR
+687 VKENNNGKVTEYELR

>member
-35 WLIIPVFMI
+35 WLIIPAFMI
-44 LLPLVKTVIPAVIE
+44 LLPLVKTVIPAAIE
-58 KTTVSESKIAIPS
+58 KTTASESKMAIPS
-71 YVMVDGEMISPHDIG
+71 YVMVNGEMVEPQDIG

-98 ELVADREQLRAMK
+98 DLVTDREQLRAMK

-121 APDPLFILDC
+121 APDPLFILAC
-131 TYCSVTALLLI
+131 TYCSVTAFLLI
-142 ALAAYNLGFI
+142 ALVAYNLGFI

-197 SEYTICHEASHF
+197 NEYTICHEACHY

-225 LNWYNPFIWAAFIL
+225 LNWYNPIIWAAFIL

-278 QIGFTISTGM
+278 QIGFTISAGM

-293 MMKKRIV
+293 MMKKRISS
-300 NIKKPARNS
+300 IKKPARNS

-318 AVLAFSGCSMIIPD
+318 AVLAFSGCSMIMPD
-332 PSESSIEDAANI
+332 PSENKIADITNATSATDSETVSSG
-344 SETTT
+344 SETT
-349 EETAPAVSD
+349 
-358 TTDAGIVPSAS
+358 AS
-369 DTAEAATEEVP
+369 ATEEVM
-380 EDMEEIVNT
+380 EDQEEIVNT

-395 NKIGKCTFDIDKL
+395 NTIGNCTFDIDKL
-408 DCPEELVFHKT
+408 DCPEELVFHKAT
-419 SVKIKASKS
+419 AKIQDAKY
-428 RQFAEETVKG
+428 RQFVEDTLNG
-438 LPCSDREDP
+438 LPYE
-447 EEIYCV
+447 EQKETNEIYCV
-453 DKKINKWYYCFS
+453 DKNGKYLYSFGE
-465 IVDSDICFIKYDIP
+465 VDSCIYMHKYDVP
-479 YLEAVVLDFENENFN
+479 YTNSVSWDFESDYYN
-494 LDQYTKPKTFAFGS
+494 LDKYAKPKTFSFGTS
-508 AEEVYDKTAELFG
+508 EECFEKAANTLG
-521 KYGIDIKTGMTV
+521 KYGIDIKTGMMV
-533 ETYYLDHETIAKEH
+533 ETYYLDHEILAKEEKF
-547 QVDEHIPE
+547 DE
-555 GKTIKRRNWTAD
+555 GKPKKPRNWSAD
-567 DDAYLYVV
+567 DDAYLFIVEP
-575 KQSVQGVPISPTNS
+575 SVQGVPLSPVGS
-589 ILWPGSFHP
+589 FLWPGSFHA
-598 LSDARY
+598 LSDTGF
-604 VLIVNK
+604 VIICNK
-610 DGLHDS
+610 DGFNEVE
-616 DSWNNYCEFKFSPVT
+616 SWTDFCSFDMSPAT
-631 EKLLTFDELSQ
+631 EKLLTFDELGQ
-642 SISDY
+642 SISEY
-647 LAYKSSSAKYTV
+647 LAFKSNSSKYTV
-659 TKAKLFAT
+659 TKAKLFAA
-667 HDYLEDKNESKPI
+667 HDYLKDKNDSRPV

-687 VKENKNGKVTEYELR
+687 VKENNNGKVTEYELR

>member
-1 MLRYIIGISLITA
+1 MLRYIIGITLITA
-14 GMILIRALSNGKILK
+14 GLILIRALSNGKILK

-35 WLIIPVFMI
+35 WLIIPAFMI
-44 LLPLVKTVIPAVIE
+44 LFPLVKFVIPAALE
-58 KTTVSESKIAIPS
+58 KASAEADSRRAIPS
-71 YVMVDGEMISPHDIG
+71 YVMVDGEYIKPQEIG

-98 ELVADREQLRAMK
+98 ELIEDREQLRAIK
-111 AAGETVPVKT
+111 AAEAAGKT
-121 APDPLFILDC
+121 APGPLFILAC
-131 TYCSVTALLLI
+131 VYYFVTASLLI
-142 ALAAYNLGFI
+142 ALAAYNTGFI
-152 TYCRRRREYVGRD
+152 AYCRRRREYVGRD
-165 PVSGLKI
+165 PASGLKI

-185 NKIYVDKDSGKI
+185 NKIYLDRDSEKI
-197 SEYTICHEASHF
+197 SDYTICHEASHY

-225 LNWYNPFIWAAFIL
+225 LNWYNPVIWAAFIL

-254 TRGIGSSAG
+254 TRGIGASAG
-263 YVNALLDTLKKNSEK
+263 YVNALLDTLKKKTRKN
-278 QIGFTISTGM
+278 IGFSLSTCMGG
-288 TCGYK
+288 GYK
-293 MMKKRIV
+293 MMKKRIS

-318 AVLAFSGCSMIIPD
+318 AVFAFSGCSMILPD
-332 PSESSIEDAANI
+332 PSESSIEETANT
-344 SETTT
+344 SETTNK
-349 EETAPAVSD
+349 ETVTSVSD
-358 TTDAGIVPSAS
+358 TTDAETVPSTS
-369 DTAEAATEEVP
+369 DTTEETTEEIP
-380 EDMEEIVNT
+380 EDLEEIVNK
-389 FPASYK
+389 FPTSYK
-395 NKIGKCTFDIDKL
+395 NTIGKCTFDIDKL

-419 SVKIKASKS
+419 TVKNKASKS

-438 LPCSDREDP
+438 LPCADREDP

-453 DKKINKWYYCFS
+453 DEKTNKWYYCFV
-465 IVDSDICFIKYDIP
+465 IVDRDICFLKYDIP

-616 DSWNNYCEFKFSPVT
+616 DSWNNHCEFKFSPVT

-667 HDYLEDKNESKPI
+667 HDYISDKNDSKPI
-680 ELYWAVW
+680 ELYWGVW
-687 VKENKNGKVTEYELR
+687 VKENNNGKVTEYELR

>member
-1 MLRYIIGISLITA
+1 MLRYIIGITLITA
-14 GMILIRALSNGKILK
+14 GLILIRALSNGKILK

-44 LLPLVKTVIPAVIE
+44 LFPLVKFVIPEALE
-58 KTTVSESKIAIPS
+58 KASAEADSRRAIPS
-71 YVMVDGEMISPHDIG
+71 YVMVDGEYIKPQEIG

-98 ELVADREQLRAMK
+98 ELIEDREQLRAIK
-111 AAGETVPVKT
+111 AAEAAGKT
-121 APDPLFILDC
+121 APGPLFILAC
-131 TYCSVTALLLI
+131 AYCFVTASLLI
-142 ALAAYNLGFI
+142 ALAAYNTGFI
-152 TYCRRRREYVGRD
+152 AYCRRRREYVGRD
-165 PVSGLKI
+165 PASGLKI

-185 NKIYVDKDSGKI
+185 NKIYLDRDSGKI
-197 SEYTICHEASHF
+197 SDYTICHEASHH

-225 LNWYNPFIWAAFIL
+225 LNWYNPVIWAAFIL

-263 YVNALLDTLKKNSEK
+263 YVNALLDTLKKNTRK
-278 QIGFTISTGM
+278 NIGFALSTGM
-288 TCGYK
+288 GGGYK
-293 MMKKRIV
+293 MMKKRIS

-318 AVLAFSGCSMIIPD
+318 AVFAFSGCSMILPD
-332 PSESSIEDAANI
+332 PSESSIEETANT
-344 SETTT
+344 SETTNK
-349 EETAPAVSD
+349 ETVTSVSD
-358 TTDAGIVPSAS
+358 TTDAETVPSTS
-369 DTAEAATEEVP
+369 DTTEETTEEIP
-380 EDMEEIVNT
+380 EDLEEIVNK
-389 FPASYK
+389 FPTSYK

-419 SVKIKASKS
+419 TVKNKASKS

-438 LPCSDREDP
+438 LPYKDLKES

-453 DKKINKWYYCFS
+453 DEKTNKWYYCFS
-465 IVDSDICFIKYDIP
+465 KVDSDICFLKYDIP
-479 YLEAVVLDFENENFN
+479 YLDSVYLDFESENYN
-494 LDQYTKPKTFAFGS
+494 LDKYTKPKTFVFGS
-508 AEEVYDKTAELFG
+508 AEEVYDKAADMFG

-533 ETYYLDHETIAKEH
+533 ETYYLDHEILAKEETF
-547 QVDEHIPE
+547 DE
-555 GKTIKRRNWTAD
+555 GKPRNPRNWSAA
-567 DDAYLYVV
+567 DDAYLFVV
-575 KQSVQGVPISPTNS
+575 KQSVQGVTLSPTNHF
-589 ILWPGSFHP
+589 LWPGSFHA

-616 DSWNNYCEFKFSPVT
+616 DSWNNYCEFKLSPVT

-667 HDYLEDKNESKPI
+667 HDYISNQNDSKPI
-680 ELYWAVW
+680 ELYWGVW
-687 VKENKNGKVTEYELR
+687 VKENNNGKVTEYELR

>member
-1 MLRYIIGISLITA
+1 MLRYIIGITLITA
-14 GMILIRALSNGKILK
+14 GLILIRALSNGKILK

-35 WLIIPVFMI
+35 WLIIPAFMI
-44 LLPLVKTVIPAVIE
+44 LFPLVKFVIPAALE
-58 KTTVSESKIAIPS
+58 KASAEADSRRAIPS
-71 YVMVDGEMISPHDIG
+71 YVMVDGEYIKPQEIG

-98 ELVADREQLRAMK
+98 ELIEDREQLRAIK
-111 AAGETVPVKT
+111 AAEAAGKT
-121 APDPLFILDC
+121 APSPLFILAC
-131 TYCSVTALLLI
+131 AYCFVTASLLI
-142 ALAAYNLGFI
+142 AMAAYNTGFI
-152 TYCRRRREYVGRD
+152 AYCRRRREYVGRD
-165 PVSGLKI
+165 PASGLKI

-185 NKIYVDKDSGKI
+185 NKIYLDRDSGKI
-197 SEYTICHEASHF
+197 SDYTICHEASHH

-225 LNWYNPFIWAAFIL
+225 LNWYNPVIWAAFIL

-254 TRGIGSSAG
+254 TRGIGASAG
-263 YVNALLDTLKKNSEK
+263 YVNALLDTLKKNSRK
-278 QIGFTISTGM
+278 NIGFALSTGM
-288 TCGYK
+288 GGGYK
-293 MMKKRIV
+293 MMKKRIS

-318 AVLAFSGCSMIIPD
+318 AVFAFSGCSMILPD
-332 PSESSIEDAANI
+332 PSESSIEETANA
-344 SETTT
+344 SETINA
-349 EETAPAVSD
+349 ETAPSVSYNTDAENAPSVSD
-358 TTDAGIVPSAS
+358 TT
-369 DTAEAATEEVP
+369 EATTEEIP
-380 EDMEEIVNT
+380 EDLEEIVNT

-395 NKIGKCTFDIDKL
+395 NKIGKCTFDIEKL

-419 SVKIKASKS
+419 TVKNKASKS

-438 LPCSDREDP
+438 LPYKDLKET
-447 EEIYCV
+447 EEIFCV
-453 DKKINKWYYCFS
+453 DEKINKWYYCFS

-479 YLEAVVLDFENENFN
+479 YSDSVYLDFESENYN
-494 LDQYTKPKTFAFGS
+494 LDKYTKPKTFAFGS
-508 AEEVYDKTAELFG
+508 AEEVYDKTADMFG

-533 ETYYLDHETIAKEH
+533 ETYYLDHETLDKEALF
-547 QVDEHIPE
+547 DE
-555 GKTIKRRNWTAD
+555 GKPIKRRNWTAD

-589 ILWPGSFHP
+589 FLWPGSFHA
-598 LSDARY
+598 LSDVRY

-610 DGLHDS
+610 DGIHDS
-616 DSWNNYCEFKFSPVT
+616 ESWNNYCEFKLSPVT

-667 HDYLEDKNESKPI
+667 HDYISNQNDSKPI
-680 ELYWAVW
+680 ELYWGVW
-687 VKENKNGKVTEYELR
+687 VKENNNGKVTEYELR

>member
-35 WLIIPVFMI
+35 WLIIPAFMI
-44 LLPLVKTVIPAVIE
+44 LFPLVKFVIPAALE
-58 KTTVSESKIAIPS
+58 KASAEADSRRAIPS
-71 YVMVDGEMISPHDIG
+71 YVMVDGEYIKPQEIG

-98 ELVADREQLRAMK
+98 ELIKDREQLRAIK
-111 AAGETVPVKT
+111 AAEAAGKT
-121 APDPLFILDC
+121 APSPLFILASA
-131 TYCSVTALLLI
+131 YYFVTASLLI
-142 ALAAYNLGFI
+142 ALAAYNTGFI
-152 TYCRRRREYVGRD
+152 AYCRRRREYVGRD
-165 PVSGLKI
+165 PASGLKI

-185 NKIYVDKDSGKI
+185 NKIYLDRDSEKI
-197 SEYTICHEASHF
+197 SDYTICHEASHY

-225 LNWYNPFIWAAFIL
+225 LNWYNPVIWAAFIL

-254 TRGIGSSAG
+254 TCGIGASAG
-263 YVNALLDTLKKNSEK
+263 YVNALLDTLKKKTRKN
-278 QIGFTISTGM
+278 IGFALSTCMDG
-288 TCGYK
+288 GYK
-293 MMKKRIV
+293 MMKKRIS

-318 AVLAFSGCSMIIPD
+318 AVFAFSGCSLILPD
-332 PSESSIEDAANI
+332 PSESSIEETANA
-344 SETTT
+344 SETINAENVPSVSYNTDAETVPSVSDTT
-349 EETAPAVSD
+349 EET
-358 TTDAGIVPSAS
+358 
-369 DTAEAATEEVP
+369 TEEIP
-380 EDMEEIVNT
+380 EDLEEIVNK
-389 FPASYK
+389 FPTSYK
-395 NKIGKCTFDIDKL
+395 NTIGKCTFDIDKL

-419 SVKIKASKS
+419 TVKNKASKS

-438 LPCSDREDP
+438 LPCADREDP

-453 DKKINKWYYCFS
+453 DEKTNKWYYCFS
-465 IVDSDICFIKYDIP
+465 IVDRDICFLKYDIP

-508 AEEVYDKTAELFG
+508 AEEVYDKTADLFG

-547 QVDEHIPE
+547 QVDENIPE
-555 GKTIKRRNWTAD
+555 GKTVKRRNWTAD

-667 HDYLEDKNESKPI
+667 HEYISDKNDSKPI
-680 ELYWAVW
+680 ELYWGVW
-687 VKENKNGKVTEYELR
+687 VKENNNGKVTEYELR

>member
-1 MLRYIIGISLITA
+1 MLRYIIGITLITA
-14 GMILIRALSNGKILK
+14 GLILIRALSNGKILK

-44 LLPLVKTVIPAVIE
+44 LFPLVKFVIPEALE
-58 KTTVSESKIAIPS
+58 KASAEADSRRAIPS
-71 YVMVDGEMISPHDIG
+71 YVMVDGEYIKPQEIG

-98 ELVADREQLRAMK
+98 ELIEDREQMRAIK
-111 AAGETVPVKT
+111 AAEAAGKT
-121 APDPLFILDC
+121 APGPLFILAC
-131 TYCSVTALLLI
+131 AYCFVTASLLI
-142 ALAAYNLGFI
+142 ALAAYNTGFI
-152 TYCRRRREYVGRD
+152 AYCRRRREYVGRD
-165 PVSGLKI
+165 PASGLKI

-185 NKIYVDKDSGKI
+185 NKIYLDRDSGKI
-197 SEYTICHEASHF
+197 SDYTICHEASHH

-225 LNWYNPFIWAAFIL
+225 LNWYNPVIWAAFIL

-263 YVNALLDTLKKNSEK
+263 YVNALLDTLKKNTRK
-278 QIGFTISTGM
+278 NIGFALSTGM
-288 TCGYK
+288 GGGYK
-293 MMKKRIV
+293 MMKKRIS

-318 AVLAFSGCSMIIPD
+318 AVFAFSGCSMILPD
-332 PSESSIEDAANI
+332 PSESSIEETANA
-344 SETTT
+344 SETTNK
-349 EETAPAVSD
+349 ETVTSVSD
-358 TTDAGIVPSAS
+358 TTDAETVPSTS
-369 DTAEAATEEVP
+369 DTTEETTEEIP
-380 EDMEEIVNT
+380 EDLEEIVNK
-389 FPASYK
+389 FPTSYK
-395 NKIGKCTFDIDKL
+395 NKIGKCTFDIEKL

-419 SVKIKASKS
+419 TVKNKASKS

-438 LPCSDREDP
+438 LPYKDLKES

-453 DKKINKWYYCFS
+453 DEKTNKWYYCFS
-465 IVDSDICFIKYDIP
+465 KVDSDICFLKYDIP
-479 YLEAVVLDFENENFN
+479 YLDSVYLDFESENYN
-494 LDQYTKPKTFAFGS
+494 LDKYTKPKTFAFGS
-508 AEEVYDKTAELFG
+508 AEEVYDKAADMFG

-533 ETYYLDHETIAKEH
+533 ETYYLDHEILAKEETF
-547 QVDEHIPE
+547 DE
-555 GKTIKRRNWTAD
+555 GKPRNPRNWSAA
-567 DDAYLYVV
+567 DDAYLFVV
-575 KQSVQGVPISPTNS
+575 KQSVQGVTLSPTNHF
-589 ILWPGSFHP
+589 LWPGSFHA

-616 DSWNNYCEFKFSPVT
+616 DSWNNYCEFKLSPVT

-667 HDYLEDKNESKPI
+667 HDYISNQNDSKPI
-680 ELYWAVW
+680 ELYWGVW
-687 VKENKNGKVTEYELR
+687 VKENNNGKVTEYELR

>member
-1 MLRYIIGISLITA
+1 MLRYIIGITLITA
-14 GMILIRALSNGKILK
+14 GLILIRALSNGKILK

-35 WLIIPVFMI
+35 WLIIPAFMI
-44 LLPLVKTVIPAVIE
+44 LFPLVKFVIPEALE
-58 KTTVSESKIAIPS
+58 KASAEADSRRAIPS
-71 YVMVDGEMISPHDIG
+71 YVMVDGEYIKPQEIG

-98 ELVADREQLRAMK
+98 ELIEDREQLRAIK
-111 AAGETVPVKT
+111 AAEAAGKT
-121 APDPLFILDC
+121 APGPLFILAC
-131 TYCSVTALLLI
+131 AYCFVTASLLI
-142 ALAAYNLGFI
+142 ALAAYNTGFI
-152 TYCRRRREYVGRD
+152 AYCRRRREYVGRD
-165 PVSGLKI
+165 PASGLKI

-185 NKIYVDKDSGKI
+185 NKIYLDRDSGKI
-197 SEYTICHEASHF
+197 SDYTICHEASHY

-225 LNWYNPFIWAAFIL
+225 LNWYNPVIWAAFIL

-263 YVNALLDTLKKNSEK
+263 YVNALLDTLKKNTRK
-278 QIGFTISTGM
+278 NIGFALSTGM
-288 TCGYK
+288 GGGYK
-293 MMKKRIV
+293 MMKKRIS

-318 AVLAFSGCSMIIPD
+318 AVFAFSGCSMILPD
-332 PSESSIEDAANI
+332 PSESSIEETANA
-344 SETTT
+344 SETTNK
-349 EETAPAVSD
+349 ETVTSVSD
-358 TTDAGIVPSAS
+358 TTDAETVPSTS
-369 DTAEAATEEVP
+369 DTTEETTEEIP
-380 EDMEEIVNT
+380 EDLEEIVNK
-389 FPASYK
+389 FPTSYK
-395 NKIGKCTFDIDKL
+395 NTIGKCTFDIDKL

-419 SVKIKASKS
+419 TVKNKASKS

-438 LPCSDREDP
+438 LPYKDLKET
-447 EEIYCV
+447 EEIFCV
-453 DKKINKWYYCFS
+453 DEKTNKWYYCFS
-465 IVDSDICFIKYDIP
+465 KVDSDICFLKYDIP
-479 YLEAVVLDFENENFN
+479 YLDSVYLDFESENYN
-494 LDQYTKPKTFAFGS
+494 LDKYTKPKTFAFGS
-508 AEEVYDKTAELFG
+508 AEEVYDKAADMFG

-533 ETYYLDHETIAKEH
+533 ETYYLDHEILAKEETF
-547 QVDEHIPE
+547 DE
-555 GKTIKRRNWTAD
+555 GKPRNPRNWSAA
-567 DDAYLYVV
+567 DDAYLFVV
-575 KQSVQGVPISPTNS
+575 KQSVQGVTLSPTNHF
-589 ILWPGSFHP
+589 LWPGSFHA

-667 HDYLEDKNESKPI
+667 HDYISNQNDSKPI
-680 ELYWAVW
+680 ELYWGVW
-687 VKENKNGKVTEYELR
+687 VKENNNGKVTEYELR

>member
-1 MLRYIIGISLITA
+1 MLRYIIGITLITA
-14 GMILIRALSNGKILK
+14 GLILIRALTNGKILK

-35 WLIIPVFMI
+35 WLIIPAFMI
-44 LLPLVKTVIPAVIE
+44 LFPLVKFVIPEALE
-58 KTTVSESKIAIPS
+58 KASAEADSRRAIPS
-71 YVMVDGEMISPHDIG
+71 YVMVDGEYIKPQEIG

-98 ELVADREQLRAMK
+98 ELIEDREQLRAIK
-111 AAGETVPVKT
+111 AAEAAGKT
-121 APDPLFILDC
+121 APGPLFILAC
-131 TYCSVTALLLI
+131 AYCFVTASLLI
-142 ALAAYNLGFI
+142 ALAAYNTGFI
-152 TYCRRRREYVGRD
+152 AYCRRRREYVGRD
-165 PVSGLKI
+165 PASGLKI

-185 NKIYVDKDSGKI
+185 NKIYLDRDSGKI
-197 SEYTICHEASHF
+197 SDYTICHEASHH

-225 LNWYNPFIWAAFIL
+225 LNWYNPVIWAAFIL

-263 YVNALLDTLKKNSEK
+263 YVNALLDTLKKNTGK
-278 QIGFTISTGM
+278 NIGFALSTGM
-288 TCGYK
+288 GGGYK
-293 MMKKRIV
+293 MMKKRIS

-318 AVLAFSGCSMIIPD
+318 AVFAFSGCSMILPD
-332 PSESSIEDAANI
+332 PSESSIEETANT
-344 SETTT
+344 SETTNK
-349 EETAPAVSD
+349 ETVTSVSD
-358 TTDAGIVPSAS
+358 TTDAETAPSTS
-369 DTAEAATEEVP
+369 DTTEETTEEIP
-380 EDMEEIVNT
+380 EDLEEIVNK
-389 FPASYK
+389 FPTSYK

-419 SVKIKASKS
+419 TVKNKASKS

-438 LPCSDREDP
+438 LPYKDLKET

-453 DKKINKWYYCFS
+453 DEKINKWYYCFS
-465 IVDSDICFIKYDIP
+465 KVDSDICFIKYDIP
-479 YLEAVVLDFENENFN
+479 YLDSVYLDFESENYN
-494 LDQYTKPKTFAFGS
+494 LDKYTKPKTFAFGS
-508 AEEVYDKTAELFG
+508 AEEVYDKAADMFG
-521 KYGIDIKTGMTV
+521 KYGIDIKTGTAV
-533 ETYYLDHETIAKEH
+533 ETYYLDHEILAKEETF
-547 QVDEHIPE
+547 DE
-555 GKTIKRRNWTAD
+555 GKPRNPRNWSAA
-567 DDAYLYVV
+567 DDAYLFVV
-575 KQSVQGVPISPTNS
+575 KQSVQGVTLSPTNHF
-589 ILWPGSFHP
+589 LWPGSFHA

-616 DSWNNYCEFKFSPVT
+616 DSWNNYCEFKLSPVT

-667 HDYLEDKNESKPI
+667 HDYISNQNDSKPI
-680 ELYWAVW
+680 ELYWGVW
-687 VKENKNGKVTEYELR
+687 VKENNNGKVTEYELR

>member
-1 MLRYIIGISLITA
+1 MLRYIIGITLITA
-14 GMILIRALSNGKILK
+14 GLILIRALSNGKILK

-35 WLIIPVFMI
+35 WLIIPAFMI
-44 LLPLVKTVIPAVIE
+44 LFPLVKFVIPEALE
-58 KTTVSESKIAIPS
+58 KASAEADSRRAIPS
-71 YVMVDGEMISPHDIG
+71 YVMVDGEYIKPQEIG

-98 ELVADREQLRAMK
+98 ELIEDREQLRAIK
-111 AAGETVPVKT
+111 AAEAAGKT
-121 APDPLFILDC
+121 APSPLFILAC
-131 TYCSVTALLLI
+131 AYCFVTASLLI
-142 ALAAYNLGFI
+142 ALAAYNTGFI
-152 TYCRRRREYVGRD
+152 AYCRRRREYVGRD
-165 PVSGLKI
+165 PASGLKI

-185 NKIYVDKDSGKI
+185 NKIYLDRDSGKI
-197 SEYTICHEASHF
+197 SDYTICHEASHY

-225 LNWYNPFIWAAFIL
+225 LNWYNPVIWAAFIL

-263 YVNALLDTLKKNSEK
+263 YVNALLDTLKKNTRK
-278 QIGFTISTGM
+278 NIGFALSTGM
-288 TCGYK
+288 GGGYK
-293 MMKKRIV
+293 MMKKRIS

-318 AVLAFSGCSMIIPD
+318 AVFAFSGCSMILPD
-332 PSESSIEDAANI
+332 PSESSIEETANA
-344 SETTT
+344 SETTNK
-349 EETAPAVSD
+349 ETVTSVSD
-358 TTDAGIVPSAS
+358 TTDAETVPSTS
-369 DTAEAATEEVP
+369 DTTEETTEEIP
-380 EDMEEIVNT
+380 EDLEEIVNK
-389 FPASYK
+389 FPTSYK

-419 SVKIKASKS
+419 TVKNKASKS

-438 LPCSDREDP
+438 LPYKDLKET
-447 EEIYCV
+447 EEIFCV
-453 DKKINKWYYCFS
+453 DEKINKWYYCFS
-465 IVDSDICFIKYDIP
+465 KVDSDICFLKYDIP
-479 YLEAVVLDFENENFN
+479 YLDSVYLDFESENYN
-494 LDQYTKPKTFAFGS
+494 LDKYTKPKTFAFGS
-508 AEEVYDKTAELFG
+508 AEEVYDKAADMFG

-533 ETYYLDHETIAKEH
+533 ETYYLDHEILAKEETF
-547 QVDEHIPE
+547 DE
-555 GKTIKRRNWTAD
+555 GKPRNPRNWSAA
-567 DDAYLYVV
+567 DDAYLFVV
-575 KQSVQGVPISPTNS
+575 KQSVQGVTLSPTNHF
-589 ILWPGSFHP
+589 LWPGSFHA

-616 DSWNNYCEFKFSPVT
+616 DSWNNYCEFKLSPVT

-667 HDYLEDKNESKPI
+667 HDYISNQNDSKPI
-680 ELYWAVW
+680 ELYWGVW
-687 VKENKNGKVTEYELR
+687 VKENNNGKVTEYELR

>member
-1 MLRYIIGISLITA
+1 MLRYIIGITLITA
-14 GMILIRALSNGKILK
+14 GLILIRALSNGKILK

-44 LLPLVKTVIPAVIE
+44 LFPLVKFVIPEALE
-58 KTTVSESKIAIPS
+58 KASAEADSRRAIPS
-71 YVMVDGEMISPHDIG
+71 YVMVDGEYIKPQEIG

-98 ELVADREQLRAMK
+98 ELIEDREQMRAIK
-111 AAGETVPVKT
+111 AAEAAGKT
-121 APDPLFILDC
+121 APGPLFILAC
-131 TYCSVTALLLI
+131 AYCFVTASLLI
-142 ALAAYNLGFI
+142 ALAAYNTGFI
-152 TYCRRRREYVGRD
+152 AYCRRRREYVGRD
-165 PVSGLKI
+165 PASGLKI

-185 NKIYVDKDSGKI
+185 NKIYLDRDSGKI
-197 SEYTICHEASHF
+197 SDYTICHEASHH

-225 LNWYNPFIWAAFIL
+225 LNWYNPVIWAAFIL

-263 YVNALLDTLKKNSEK
+263 YVNALLDTLKKNTRK
-278 QIGFTISTGM
+278 NIGFALSTGM
-288 TCGYK
+288 GGGYK
-293 MMKKRIV
+293 MMKKRIS

-318 AVLAFSGCSMIIPD
+318 AVFAFSGCSMILPD
-332 PSESSIEDAANI
+332 PSESSIEETANA
-344 SETTT
+344 SETTNK
-349 EETAPAVSD
+349 ETVTSVSD
-358 TTDAGIVPSAS
+358 TTDAETVPSTS
-369 DTAEAATEEVP
+369 DTTEETTEEIP
-380 EDMEEIVNT
+380 EDLEEIVNK
-389 FPASYK
+389 FPTSYK
-395 NKIGKCTFDIDKL
+395 NTIGKCTFDIDKL

-419 SVKIKASKS
+419 TVKNKASKS

-438 LPCSDREDP
+438 LPYKDLKES

-453 DKKINKWYYCFS
+453 DEKTNKWYYCFS
-465 IVDSDICFIKYDIP
+465 KVDSDICFLKYDIP
-479 YLEAVVLDFENENFN
+479 YLDSVYLDFESENYN
-494 LDQYTKPKTFAFGS
+494 LDKYTKPKTFAFGS
-508 AEEVYDKTAELFG
+508 AEEVYDKAADMFG

-533 ETYYLDHETIAKEH
+533 ETYYLDHEILAKEETF
-547 QVDEHIPE
+547 DE
-555 GKTIKRRNWTAD
+555 GKPRNPRNWSAA
-567 DDAYLYVV
+567 DDAYLFVV
-575 KQSVQGVPISPTNS
+575 KQSVQGVTLSPTNHF
-589 ILWPGSFHP
+589 LWPGSFHA

-616 DSWNNYCEFKFSPVT
+616 DSWNNYCEFKLSPVT

-667 HDYLEDKNESKPI
+667 HDYISNQNDSKPI
-680 ELYWAVW
+680 ELYWGVW
-687 VKENKNGKVTEYELR
+687 VKENNNGKVTEYELR

>member
-1 MLRYIIGISLITA
+1 MLRYIIGITLITA
-14 GMILIRALSNGKILK
+14 GLILIRALSNGKILK

-35 WLIIPVFMI
+35 WLIIPAFMI
-44 LLPLVKTVIPAVIE
+44 LFPLVKFVIPAALE
-58 KTTVSESKIAIPS
+58 KASAEADSRRAIPS
-71 YVMVDGEMISPHDIG
+71 YVMVDGEYIKPQEIG

-98 ELVADREQLRAMK
+98 ELIEDREQLRAIK
-111 AAGETVPVKT
+111 AAEAAGKT
-121 APDPLFILDC
+121 APSPLFILAC
-131 TYCSVTALLLI
+131 AYCFVTASLLI
-142 ALAAYNLGFI
+142 ALAAYNTGFI
-152 TYCRRRREYVGRD
+152 AYCRRRREYVGRD
-165 PVSGLKI
+165 PASGLKI

-185 NKIYVDKDSGKI
+185 NKIYLDRDSGKI
-197 SEYTICHEASHF
+197 SDYTICHEASHH

-225 LNWYNPFIWAAFIL
+225 LNWYNPVIWAAFIL

-254 TRGIGSSAG
+254 TRGIGASAG
-263 YVNALLDTLKKNSEK
+263 YVNALLDTLKN
-278 QIGFTISTGM
+278 GM
-288 TCGYK
+288 GGGYK
-293 MMKKRIV
+293 MMKKRIS

-318 AVLAFSGCSMIIPD
+318 AVFAFSGCSMILPD
-332 PSESSIEDAANI
+332 PSESSIEETANA
-344 SETTT
+344 SETINA
-349 EETAPAVSD
+349 ETAPSVSYNTDADNAPSVSD
-358 TTDAGIVPSAS
+358 TT
-369 DTAEAATEEVP
+369 EATTEEIP
-380 EDMEEIVNT
+380 EDLEEIVNT

-395 NKIGKCTFDIDKL
+395 NKIGKCTFDIEKL

-419 SVKIKASKS
+419 TVKNKASKS

-438 LPCSDREDP
+438 LPYKDLKET

-453 DKKINKWYYCFS
+453 DEKINKWYYCFS
-465 IVDSDICFIKYDIP
+465 EVDSDICFIKYDIP
-479 YLEAVVLDFENENFN
+479 YSDSVYLDFESDNYN
-494 LDQYTKPKTFAFGS
+494 LDKYTKPKTFAFGS
-508 AEEVYDKTAELFG
+508 AEDVYDKTADMFG

-533 ETYYLDHETIAKEH
+533 ETYYLDHETLDKEALF
-547 QVDEHIPE
+547 DE
-555 GKTIKRRNWTAD
+555 GKPIKRRNWTAD

-589 ILWPGSFHP
+589 FLWPGSFHA
-598 LSDARY
+598 LSDVRY

-610 DGLHDS
+610 DGIHDS
-616 DSWNNYCEFKFSPVT
+616 ESWNNYCEFKLSPVT

-647 LAYKSSSAKYTV
+647 LAYKSSSAKYTI

-667 HDYLEDKNESKPI
+667 H
-680 ELYWAVW
+680 
-687 VKENKNGKVTEYELR
+687 EYIS
-702 FDAKTGEIAPRLAD
+702 DG

>member
-1 MLRYIIGISLITA
+1 MLRYIIGITLITA
-14 GMILIRALSNGKILK
+14 GLILIRAMSNGKILK

-35 WLIIPVFMI
+35 WLIIPAFMI
-44 LLPLVKTVIPAVIE
+44 LFPLVKFVIPEALE
-58 KTTVSESKIAIPS
+58 KASAEADSRRAIPS
-71 YVMVDGEMISPHDIG
+71 YVMVDGEYIKPQEIG

-98 ELVADREQLRAMK
+98 ELIEDREQLRAIK
-111 AAGETVPVKT
+111 AAEAAGKT
-121 APDPLFILDC
+121 APGPLFILAC
-131 TYCSVTALLLI
+131 AYCFVTASLLI
-142 ALAAYNLGFI
+142 ALAAYNTGFI
-152 TYCRRRREYVGRD
+152 AYCRRRREYVGRD
-165 PVSGLKI
+165 PASGLKI

-185 NKIYVDKDSGKI
+185 NKIYLDRDSGKI
-197 SEYTICHEASHF
+197 SDYTICHEASHY

-225 LNWYNPFIWAAFIL
+225 LNWYNPVIWAAFIL

-254 TRGIGSSAG
+254 TRGIGASAG
-263 YVNALLDTLKKNSEK
+263 YVNALLDTLKKNTGK
-278 QIGFTISTGM
+278 NIGFALSTGM
-288 TCGYK
+288 GGGYK
-293 MMKKRIV
+293 MMKKRIS

-318 AVLAFSGCSMIIPD
+318 AVFAFSGCSMILPD
-332 PSESSIEDAANI
+332 PSESSIEETANT
-344 SETTT
+344 SETTNK
-349 EETAPAVSD
+349 ETVTSVSD
-358 TTDAGIVPSAS
+358 TTDAETVPSTS
-369 DTAEAATEEVP
+369 DTTEETTEEIP
-380 EDMEEIVNT
+380 EDLEEIVNK

-395 NKIGKCTFDIDKL
+395 NKIGKCTFDIEKL

-419 SVKIKASKS
+419 TVKNKASKS

-438 LPCSDREDP
+438 LPYKDLKET

-453 DKKINKWYYCFS
+453 DEKINKWYYCFS
-465 IVDSDICFIKYDIP
+465 KVDSDICFLKYDIP
-479 YLEAVVLDFENENFN
+479 YLDSVYLDFESENYN
-494 LDQYTKPKTFAFGS
+494 LDKYTKPKTFAFGS
-508 AEEVYDKTAELFG
+508 AEEVYDKAADMFG

-533 ETYYLDHETIAKEH
+533 ETYYLDHEILAKEETF
-547 QVDEHIPE
+547 DE
-555 GKTIKRRNWTAD
+555 GKPRNPRNWSAA
-567 DDAYLYVV
+567 DDAYLFVV
-575 KQSVQGVPISPTNS
+575 KQSVQGVTLSPTNHF
-589 ILWPGSFHP
+589 LWPGSFHA

-616 DSWNNYCEFKFSPVT
+616 DSWNNYCEFKLSPVT

-667 HDYLEDKNESKPI
+667 HDYISNQNDSKPI
-680 ELYWAVW
+680 ELYWGVW
-687 VKENKNGKVTEYELR
+687 VKENNNGKVTEYELR

>member
-1 MLRYIIGISLITA
+1 MLRYIIGITLITA
-14 GMILIRALSNGKILK
+14 GLILIRALSNGKILK

-35 WLIIPVFMI
+35 WLIIPAFMI
-44 LLPLVKTVIPAVIE
+44 LFPLVKFVIPEALE
-58 KTTVSESKIAIPS
+58 KASAEADSRRAIPS
-71 YVMVDGEMISPHDIG
+71 YVMVDGEYIKPQEIG

-98 ELVADREQLRAMK
+98 ELIEDREQLRAIK
-111 AAGETVPVKT
+111 AAEAAGKT
-121 APDPLFILDC
+121 APGPLFILAC
-131 TYCSVTALLLI
+131 AYCFVTASLLI
-142 ALAAYNLGFI
+142 ALAAYNTGFI
-152 TYCRRRREYVGRD
+152 AYCRRRREYVGRD
-165 PVSGLKI
+165 PASGLKI

-185 NKIYVDKDSGKI
+185 NKIYLDRDSGKI
-197 SEYTICHEASHF
+197 SDYTICHEASHY

-225 LNWYNPFIWAAFIL
+225 LNWYNPVIWAAFIL

-263 YVNALLDTLKKNSEK
+263 YVNALLDTLKKNSRK
-278 QIGFTISTGM
+278 NIGFALSTGM
-288 TCGYK
+288 GGGYK
-293 MMKKRIV
+293 MMKKRIS

-318 AVLAFSGCSMIIPD
+318 AVFAFSGCSMILPD
-332 PSESSIEDAANI
+332 PSESSIEETANA
-344 SETTT
+344 SETINA
-349 EETAPAVSD
+349 ETAPSVSYNTDAETAPSVSD
-358 TTDAGIVPSAS
+358 TT
-369 DTAEAATEEVP
+369 EATTEEIP
-380 EDMEEIVNT
+380 EDLEEIVNT

-395 NKIGKCTFDIDKL
+395 NKIGKCTFDIEKL

-419 SVKIKASKS
+419 TVKNKASKS

-438 LPCSDREDP
+438 LPYKDLKET

-453 DKKINKWYYCFS
+453 DEKINKWYYCFS
-465 IVDSDICFIKYDIP
+465 KVDSDICFIKYDIP
-479 YLEAVVLDFENENFN
+479 YSDSVYLDFESENYN
-494 LDQYTKPKTFAFGS
+494 LDKYTKPKTFAFGS
-508 AEEVYDKTAELFG
+508 AEEVYDKTADMFG

-533 ETYYLDHETIAKEH
+533 ETYYLDHETLDKETLF
-547 QVDEHIPE
+547 DE
-555 GKTIKRRNWTAD
+555 GKPIKRRNWTAD

-589 ILWPGSFHP
+589 FLWPGSFHA

-616 DSWNNYCEFKFSPVT
+616 ESWNNYCEFKLSPVT

-667 HDYLEDKNESKPI
+667 HDYISNQNDSKPI

-687 VKENKNGKVTEYELR
+687 VKEDRNGEIKEYELR
-702 FDAKTGEIAPRLAD
+702 FDAKTGEIAPRLADG

>member
-35 WLIIPVFMI
+35 WLIIPAFMI
-44 LLPLVKTVIPAVIE
+44 LFPLVRFVIPAAIE
-58 KTTVSESKIAIPS
+58 KASAEADSRRAIPS
-71 YVMVDGEMISPHDIG
+71 YVMVDGEYIKPQEIG

-98 ELVADREQLRAMK
+98 ELIEDREQLRAIK
-111 AAGETVPVKT
+111 AAEAAGKT
-121 APDPLFILDC
+121 ALGPLFILAC
-131 TYCSVTALLLI
+131 AYCFVTASLLI
-142 ALAAYNLGFI
+142 ALATYNTGFI
-152 TYCRRRREYVGRD
+152 AYCRRRREYVGRD
-165 PVSGLKI
+165 PASGLKI

-185 NKIYVDKDSGKI
+185 NKIYLDRDSGKI
-197 SEYTICHEASHF
+197 SDYTICHEASHH

-225 LNWYNPFIWAAFIL
+225 LNWYNPVIWAAFIL

-263 YVNALLDTLKKNSEK
+263 YVNALLDTLKKNTRK
-278 QIGFTISTGM
+278 NIGFALSTGM
-288 TCGYK
+288 GGGYK
-293 MMKKRIV
+293 MMKKRIS

-318 AVLAFSGCSMIIPD
+318 AVFAFSGCSMILPD
-332 PSESSIEDAANI
+332 PSESSIEETANA
-344 SETTT
+344 SETINA
-349 EETAPAVSD
+349 ETAPSVSYNTDAENAPSVSD
-358 TTDAGIVPSAS
+358 TT
-369 DTAEAATEEVP
+369 EATTEEIP
-380 EDMEEIVNT
+380 EDLEEIVNT

-395 NKIGKCTFDIDKL
+395 NKIGKCTFDIEKL

-419 SVKIKASKS
+419 TVKLHASKS

-438 LPCSDREDP
+438 LPYVDHKET
-447 EEIYCV
+447 EEIFCV
-453 DKKINKWYYCFS
+453 DEKINKWYYCFS

-479 YLEAVVLDFENENFN
+479 YLDSVYLDFESENYN
-494 LDQYTKPKTFAFGS
+494 LDKYTKPKTFAFGS
-508 AEEVYDKTAELFG
+508 AEEVYDKAADMFG

-533 ETYYLDHETIAKEH
+533 ETYYLDHETLDKETLF
-547 QVDEHIPE
+547 DE
-555 GKTIKRRNWTAD
+555 GKPIKRRNWTAD

-589 ILWPGSFHP
+589 FLWPGSFHA
-598 LSDARY
+598 LSDVRY

-610 DGLHDS
+610 DGIHDS
-616 DSWNNYCEFKFSPVT
+616 ESWNNYCEFKLSPAT

-667 HDYLEDKNESKPI
+667 HDYISNQNDSKPI
-680 ELYWAVW
+680 ELYWGVW
-687 VKENKNGKVTEYELR
+687 VKENNNGKVTEYELR